1 MADRETIIETD
12 SGDGGFAAGMAV
24 AILAIVL
31 LMIAGGYIFFTN
43 TGSGPGVF
51 FVVFWL
57 TVNTAKS

>member
-43 TGSGPGVF
+43 SGAGPRVTID
-51 FVVFWL
+51 VPRV
-57 TVNTAKS
+57 TVNAKS

>member
-12 SGDGGFAAGMAV
+12 SGDGRFAAGMAV

-43 TGSGPGVF
+43 TGSGTAVTIDAPRV
-51 FVVFWL
+51 
-57 TVNTAKS
+57 TVSAKS

>member
-1 MADRETIIETD
+1 
-12 SGDGGFAAGMAV
+12 MAV

-43 TGSGPGVF
+43 TGSGPGVTID
-51 FVVFWL
+51 VPRL